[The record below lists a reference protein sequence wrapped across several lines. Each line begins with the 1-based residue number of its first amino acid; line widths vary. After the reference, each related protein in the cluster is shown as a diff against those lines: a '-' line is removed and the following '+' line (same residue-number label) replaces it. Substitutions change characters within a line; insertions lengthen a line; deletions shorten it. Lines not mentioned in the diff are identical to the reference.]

1 LSHEG
6 TTAYHARY
14 FAHDLTLR
22 KPAADADRLSASL
35 FNATVDLNPHQIDAA
50 LFALKSPLSKGV
62 ILADEVGL
70 GKTIEAALILC
81 QLWAEGR
88 RRLLVVCPASIR
100 KQWSL
105 ELEEKFNLPT
115 VILDS
120 VAFRRAQAD
129 GNPAPFLADAIVIT
143 SLNFASAMQT
153 DVRAVQW
160 DVVVIDEAHKLR
172 NAYRPSNQMGQRLR
186 WALENRRKVL
196 LTATPLQNSLLELY
210 GLSTVIDEHIFGDV
224 GSFRSQYMRQDSD
237 LKELRE
243 RLAGF
248 CKRTL
253 RNQVTEY
260 IQYTERHPITRP
272 FQPTEGEH
280 KFYEA
285 VSAFLLR
292 EDTYSIPVRQRA
304 LTTLILRKLLASSS
318 PAIAGTLE
326 TMKERLEKIRD
337 GQPAEDNL
345 AEQIIALEE
354 LEDDY
359 LDETLD
365 LPEYVVGEQPVA
377 VAPKIDLAKLKME
390 IAELF
395 MLDQADLD
403 FGIYRVMNAKRAEV
417 TRFLDHDLL
426 PQVRTEL
433 EKIQTGDRAGLE
445 TELAKAIAAARAA
458 GFSAEQ
464 AEQSPKV
471 KELRAQLAAT
481 VDVSALEN
489 EVLSDLANFF
499 RRYYSGGDFLALRRY
514 KAGVYAIPYEG
525 EEVKLHWANAD
536 QYYIKTSEFLRDY
549 TFKLADGK
557 RIHFKLVEADTEAD
571 NKKSAAGQERR
582 FILGADEPLL
592 ETDGE
597 LVIRFEYRPDA
608 DKRKQ
613 AELNTLASATI
624 LNVPG
629 FTAWKSALARFAP
642 TEKNPNRTLL
652 EKHLGDYTARN
663 SFDYFIHKDIGGFL
677 RRELDFYI
685 KNEIMHLDDI
695 EAEDAPRVGQ
705 YLAKI
710 KAIRAIARKIID
722 FLEQL
727 ENFQK
732 KLWLKKK
739 FVVETNYCV
748 TLDRVAEALYPEIAA
763 NDAQRAEWVKL
774 FAIDEIKAG
783 TPAPV
788 AKQGELISASTAKS
802 QTPTPGYSVPLAV
815 EFLKANPFLVLDTK
829 FFPEEFK
836 ERLLADDKILGGAAT
851 LDAAT
856 NGLII
861 HGENFHALSL
871 LQARFRGQVKC
882 IYIDPP
888 YNTGSDGFCYK
899 DTYQH
904 SSWLAMME
912 SRLARASA
920 MLTDGGSLFTSVDDH
935 EYVRLAELQA
945 LQFGCSPEATIV
957 RVNPSTKSWSQFL
970 STTHD
975 YCVVSIK
982 NPDAIARADKW
993 AIKKPYVDEFKKRTK
1008 ALLKMKLTDDEK
1020 RQNLREISKIPMFKA
1035 FDHYTEF
1042 DEKGVYRSGNPNRTL
1057 QSEGAIVYPNVL
1069 LIHPTSKKKCKISD
1083 NWRFDQ
1089 DKTDEIAARKPTGFH
1104 FGEDETTV
1112 PGVKNYLDE
1121 YENMTPQ
1128 SVMFDDTQVD
1138 TKTILP
1144 GMGLD
1149 FGFPKPLSFVR
1160 RILEMAAPPSS
1171 WCMDFFGG
1179 SGTTGH
1185 AVIDLNREDKGGR
1198 KYLLIEMGEHFDAV
1212 LKLRLQKLIYS
1223 KDWKGGKPV
1232 SREGSSHLFKYLRL
1246 ESYEDALNNLELKRT
1261 EAQDDLL
1268 RQHAPL
1274 REDYLLRYQLDV
1286 ESAGSASLLAV
1297 AQFANPF
1304 AYQLKIAT
1312 GSVGESRAVNVD
1324 LVETFNYLL
1333 GLRVSHTD
1341 TLRGFKVVTGLN
1353 PAGEKTLVIWRN
1365 VAEKSNKELDDFF
1378 KKQEY
1383 NTKDMEFAVIYVN
1396 GDNNLEN
1403 LKRADETWKVRRI
1416 EDEFKRLMF
1425 DVQDV

>member
-1 LSHEG
+1 M
-6 TTAYHARY
+6 T
-14 FAHDLTLR
+14 
-22 KPAADADRLSASL
+22 
-35 FNATVDLNPHQIDAA
+35 
-50 LFALKSPLSKGV
+50 
-62 ILADEVGL
+62 
-70 GKTIEAALILC
+70 
-81 QLWAEGR
+81 
-88 RRLLVVCPASIR
+88 
-100 KQWSL
+100 
-105 ELEEKFNLPT
+105 NL
-115 VILDS
+115 D
-120 VAFRRAQAD
+120 
-129 GNPAPFLADAIVIT
+129 
-143 SLNFASAMQT
+143 
-153 DVRAVQW
+153 
-160 DVVVIDEAHKLR
+160 
-172 NAYRPSNQMGQRLR
+172 
-186 WALENRRKVL
+186 
-196 LTATPLQNSLLELY
+196 
-210 GLSTVIDEHIFGDV
+210 
-224 GSFRSQYMRQDSD
+224 
-237 LKELRE
+237 
-243 RLAGF
+243 
-248 CKRTL
+248 
-253 RNQVTEY
+253 
-260 IQYTERHPITRP
+260 
-272 FQPTEGEH
+272 
-280 KFYEA
+280 
-285 VSAFLLR
+285 
-292 EDTYSIPVRQRA
+292 
-304 LTTLILRKLLASSS
+304 
-318 PAIAGTLE
+318 
-326 TMKERLEKIRD
+326 
-337 GQPAEDNL
+337 
-345 AEQIIALEE
+345 
-354 LEDDY
+354 
-359 LDETLD
+359 
-365 LPEYVVGEQPVA
+365 
-377 VAPKIDLAKLKME
+377 KLKDLL
-390 IAELF
+390 AELF

-433 EKIQTGDRAGLE
+433 EKISTGDRAGLE

-557 RIHFKLVEADTEAD
+557 RVHFKLVEADTEAD

-582 FILGADEPLL
+582 FILCAADPLL

-613 AELNTLASATI
+613 AELNTLAAQQIFNCAGENTTALTPALSPGERENPTPTSAS
-624 LNVPG
+624 PG
-629 FTAWKSALARFAP
+629 ASSSPSAASVSPSPPSEGGEGRGEVGRSLIHWLSALAAKAP

-748 TLDRVAEALYPEIAA
+748 TLDRVAKTLYPEIAA
-763 NDAQRAEWVKL
+763 NDAQWQEWEKL
-774 FAIDEIKAG
+774 FAISEI
-783 TPAPV
+783 APDLFNQKKQNRD
-788 AKQGELISASTAKS
+788 AK
-802 QTPTPGYSVPLAV
+802 
-815 EFLKANPFLVLDTK
+815 FLKANPFLVLDTK
-829 FFPEEFK
+829 FFPAEFREK
-836 ERLLADDKILGGAAT
+836 LLADNKILGGATT

-856 NGLII
+856 DGLLIQSECFQ
-861 HGENFHALSL
+861 GLSL
-871 LQARFRGQVKC
+871 LQRRYSQSVDCGF
-882 IYIDPP
+882 IDPP
-888 YNTGSDGFCYK
+888 YNTGSDGFPYK

-904 SSWLAMME
+904 SSWYSML
-912 SRLARASA
+912 SDRLGLVQKLLRQDA
-920 MLTDGGSLFTSVDDH
+920 LFSCNIDDH
-935 EYVRLAELQA
+935 ELYNLGVMLNSHLGENNRAACAPWKSEASGGKEKTGLRTGHEYLLIYHNGDPRNISQAERSTGALDREDKFGRYRKGRELRKWGGTSLREDRLGQWYA
-945 LQFGCSPEATIV
+945 LKTPKGEEVWPFRNDGKEGHWRWGT
-957 RVNPSTKSWSQFL
+957 
-970 STTHD
+970 
-975 YCVVSIK
+975 K
-982 NPDAIARADKW
+982 NPGIIAALKDPDFFHWELAAYDPGVVVEGKTERFVPYEKIRNEKKTVGWTTWLDNFGTNADA
-993 AIKKPYVDEFKKRTK
+993 T
-1008 ALLKMKLTDDEK
+1008 
-1020 RQNLREISKIPMFKA
+1020 
-1035 FDHYTEF
+1035 
-1042 DEKGVYRSGNPNRTL
+1042 RTL
-1057 QSEGAIVYPNVL
+1057 KDL
-1069 LIHPTSKKKCKISD
+1069 
-1083 NWRFDQ
+1083 
-1089 DKTDEIAARKPTGFH
+1089 
-1104 FGEDETTV
+1104 
-1112 PGVKNYLDE
+1112 
-1121 YENMTPQ
+1121 
-1128 SVMFDDTQVD
+1128 
-1138 TKTILP
+1138 
-1144 GMGLD
+1144 
-1149 FGFPKPLSFVR
+1149 FGFKPFETPKPVSLYLWLLGLHANENALA
-1160 RILEMAAPPSS
+1160 I
-1171 WCMDFFGG
+1171 DFFAG
-1179 SGTTGH
+1179 SGTVGQ
-1185 AVIDLNREDKGGR
+1185 AVIESNREDGEDGKR
-1198 KYLLIEMGEHFDAV
+1198 KYILIEMGDYFDTV
-1212 LKLRLQKLIYS
+1212 LKPRIQKVIYS
-1223 KDWKGGKPV
+1223 KDWKDGKPV

-1297 AQFANPF
+1297 AQFAHPF

-1333 GLRVSHTD
+1333 GLCVSHTD
-1341 TLRGFKVVTGLN
+1341 TIRGFKVVTGLN

-1365 VAEKSNKELDDFF
+1365 IAEKSNADLDAFF
-1378 KKQEY
+1378 QKQRY

-1403 LKRADETWKVRRI
+1403 LKRADETWKVRRT

-1425 DVQDV
+1425 DMQDV

>member
-1 LSHEG
+1 M
-6 TTAYHARY
+6 T
-14 FAHDLTLR
+14 
-22 KPAADADRLSASL
+22 
-35 FNATVDLNPHQIDAA
+35 
-50 LFALKSPLSKGV
+50 
-62 ILADEVGL
+62 
-70 GKTIEAALILC
+70 
-81 QLWAEGR
+81 
-88 RRLLVVCPASIR
+88 
-100 KQWSL
+100 
-105 ELEEKFNLPT
+105 NL
-115 VILDS
+115 D
-120 VAFRRAQAD
+120 
-129 GNPAPFLADAIVIT
+129 
-143 SLNFASAMQT
+143 
-153 DVRAVQW
+153 
-160 DVVVIDEAHKLR
+160 
-172 NAYRPSNQMGQRLR
+172 
-186 WALENRRKVL
+186 
-196 LTATPLQNSLLELY
+196 
-210 GLSTVIDEHIFGDV
+210 
-224 GSFRSQYMRQDSD
+224 
-237 LKELRE
+237 
-243 RLAGF
+243 
-248 CKRTL
+248 
-253 RNQVTEY
+253 
-260 IQYTERHPITRP
+260 
-272 FQPTEGEH
+272 
-280 KFYEA
+280 
-285 VSAFLLR
+285 
-292 EDTYSIPVRQRA
+292 
-304 LTTLILRKLLASSS
+304 
-318 PAIAGTLE
+318 
-326 TMKERLEKIRD
+326 
-337 GQPAEDNL
+337 
-345 AEQIIALEE
+345 
-354 LEDDY
+354 
-359 LDETLD
+359 
-365 LPEYVVGEQPVA
+365 
-377 VAPKIDLAKLKME
+377 KLKDLL
-390 IAELF
+390 AELF

-403 FGIYRVMNAKRAEV
+403 FGIYRVMNAKRVEV
-417 TRFLDHDLL
+417 TRFLDNDLL
-426 PQVRTEL
+426 PQVRGEL
-433 EKIQTGDRAGLE
+433 EKVSTGDRAGLE
-445 TELAKAIAAARAA
+445 SELAKAIAAARAA
-458 GFSAEQ
+458 GFTAEQ

-557 RIHFKLVEADTEAD
+557 RVHFKLVEADTEAD

-582 FILGADEPLL
+582 FILCAADPLA

-613 AELNTLASATI
+613 AELNTLASETI

-629 FTAWKSALARFAP
+629 FAAWKAALSRLAP
-642 TEKNPNRTLL
+642 TEKNPDRKVL

-748 TLDRVAEALYPEIAA
+748 TLDRVAETLYPEIAA
-763 NDAQRAEWVKL
+763 NDPQRAEWVKL
-774 FAIDEIKAG
+774 FAIDEIKASDK
-783 TPAPV
+783 PAP
-788 AKQGELISASTAKS
+788 KQGDLLNPKNTIRSPKYT
-802 QTPTPGYSVPLAV
+802 VPLTV

-829 FFPEEFK
+829 FFPAEFK
-836 ERLLADDKILGGAAT
+836 ERLLADNQILGGAAM
-851 LDAAT
+851 LDEAT
-856 NGLII
+856 NALLV
-861 HGENFHALSL
+861 HGDNFQALNL
-871 LQARFRGQVKC
+871 LQSRYREQVKC

-888 YNTGSDGFCYK
+888 YNTGGDGFAFK
-899 DTYQH
+899 DEYQH
-904 SSWLAMME
+904 SSWASMVYDRL
-912 SRLARASA
+912 RLAKQFLKPSGVFFASIDEKERPLLELLLA
-920 MLTDGGSLFTSVDDH
+920 ETFGRDNRVGELIWVQNSTKNQSPTYSTNH
-935 EYVRLAELQA
+935 EYVEVFARDLEVVKADKATFREQKPGFAEMMALVEKLNPLYPSIQQIEEGISKLFDDHREDFRAELEGLGMEHDRNLDPWKGLYNYSHAEYRDELGKYVEENSAKMKSAKIWIWQEDNSSMP
-945 LQFGCSPEATIV
+945 QVKQDSQKPEFRDSNSATF
-957 RVNPSTKSWSQFL
+957 RFYKPVNPRTGLKHDHPKTGWRWPYLPQDGQTNCFTSLDADGRIFWGDNENKVPRIKRFIHETETNVAKSVMNDFTDGEKQL
-970 STTHD
+970 SD
-975 YCVVSIK
+975 LFGKSRIFGG
-982 NPDAIARADKW
+982 P
-993 AIKKPYVDEFKKRTK
+993 
-1008 ALLKMKLTDDEK
+1008 
-1020 RQNLREISKIPMFKA
+1020 
-1035 FDHYTEF
+1035 
-1042 DEKGVYRSGNPNRTL
+1042 
-1057 QSEGAIVYPNVL
+1057 
-1069 LIHPTSKKKCKISD
+1069 
-1083 NWRFDQ
+1083 
-1089 DKTDEIAARKPTGFH
+1089 KPTTLIERFV
-1104 FGEDETTV
+1104 EQTTS
-1112 PGVKNYLDE
+1112 PG
-1121 YENMTPQ
+1121 
-1128 SVMFDDTQVD
+1128 DTV
-1138 TKTILP
+1138 
-1144 GMGLD
+1144 
-1149 FGFPKPLSFVR
+1149 F
-1160 RILEMAAPPSS
+1160 
-1171 WCMDFFGG
+1171 DFFGG
-1179 SGTTGH
+1179 SGTTGQ
-1185 AVIDLNREDKGGR
+1185 AVASVNLQSRVKRNFILVEVGD
-1198 KYLLIEMGEHFDAV
+1198 HFDTI
-1212 LKLRLQKLIYS
+1212 LKPRIQKVIYS
-1223 KDWKGGKPV
+1223 KDWKDGKPV

-1365 VAEKSNKELDDFF
+1365 VAEKSNADLDAFF
-1378 KKQEY
+1378 QKQGY

-1403 LKRADETWKVRRI
+1403 LKRTDETWKVRRI

>member
-1 LSHEG
+1 MPDTNL
-6 TTAYHARY
+6 
-14 FAHDLTLR
+14 D
-22 KPAADADRLSASL
+22 K
-35 FNATVDLNPHQIDAA
+35 
-50 LFALKSPLSKGV
+50 LKS
-62 ILADEVGL
+62 
-70 GKTIEAALILC
+70 
-81 QLWAEGR
+81 
-88 RRLLVVCPASIR
+88 LL
-100 KQWSL
+100 
-105 ELEEKFNLPT
+105 
-115 VILDS
+115 
-120 VAFRRAQAD
+120 
-129 GNPAPFLADAIVIT
+129 
-143 SLNFASAMQT
+143 
-153 DVRAVQW
+153 
-160 DVVVIDEAHKLR
+160 
-172 NAYRPSNQMGQRLR
+172 
-186 WALENRRKVL
+186 
-196 LTATPLQNSLLELY
+196 
-210 GLSTVIDEHIFGDV
+210 
-224 GSFRSQYMRQDSD
+224 
-237 LKELRE
+237 
-243 RLAGF
+243 
-248 CKRTL
+248 
-253 RNQVTEY
+253 
-260 IQYTERHPITRP
+260 
-272 FQPTEGEH
+272 
-280 KFYEA
+280 
-285 VSAFLLR
+285 
-292 EDTYSIPVRQRA
+292 
-304 LTTLILRKLLASSS
+304 
-318 PAIAGTLE
+318 
-326 TMKERLEKIRD
+326 
-337 GQPAEDNL
+337 
-345 AEQIIALEE
+345 
-354 LEDDY
+354 
-359 LDETLD
+359 
-365 LPEYVVGEQPVA
+365 
-377 VAPKIDLAKLKME
+377 
-390 IAELF
+390 AELF

-433 EKIQTGDRAGLE
+433 EKISTGDRAGLE

-489 EVLSDLANFF
+489 EVLSDLSNFF

-557 RIHFKLVEADTEAD
+557 RVHFKLVEADTEAD

-582 FILGADEPLL
+582 FILCAADPLV

-613 AELNTLASATI
+613 AELNTLASETVM
-624 LNVPG
+624 NVSG
-629 FTAWKSALARFAP
+629 FVSWKAALAAKVP

-763 NDAQRAEWVKL
+763 NDAQWQEWEKL
-774 FAIDEIKAG
+774 FGISEIKSDLFNQKKQSRD
-783 TPAPV
+783 
-788 AKQGELISASTAKS
+788 AK
-802 QTPTPGYSVPLAV
+802 
-815 EFLKANPFLVLDTK
+815 FLKANPFLVLDTK
-829 FFPEEFK
+829 FFPAEFK
-836 ERLLADDKILGGAAT
+836 EKLLADNKVLGGAAT
-851 LDAAT
+851 LDEASD
-856 NGLII
+856 GLMISS
-861 HGENFHALSL
+861 ENFQAINL
-871 LQARFRGQVKC
+871 LQARYRQQVKA

-888 YNTGSDGFCYK
+888 YNTDASAIIYK
-899 DTYQH
+899 NDYKH
-904 SSWLAMME
+904 SSWISLMAC
-912 SRLARASA
+912 RCASA
-920 MLTDGGSLFTSVDDH
+920 FNLLPADGIQCVAIDDVEFHLLRSVLGDLFGEDNLLGVAA
-935 EYVRLAELQA
+935 VRA
-945 LQFGCSPEATIV
+945 
-957 RVNPSTKSWSQFL
+957 NPAGRST
-970 STTHD
+970 
-975 YCVVSIK
+975 
-982 NPDAIARADKW
+982 
-993 AIKKPYVDEFKKRTK
+993 
-1008 ALLKMKLTDDEK
+1008 
-1020 RQNLREISKIPMFKA
+1020 
-1035 FDHYTEF
+1035 
-1042 DEKGVYRSGNPNRTL
+1042 
-1057 QSEGAIVYPNVL
+1057 
-1069 LIHPTSKKKCKISD
+1069 
-1083 NWRFDQ
+1083 
-1089 DKTDEIAARKPTGFH
+1089 PTGFSVAH
-1104 FGEDETTV
+1104 DYAIFFGRSPGASVGRLQRSDKQLARYDESDGKGAFEWV
-1112 PGVKNYLDE
+1112 NFRKHGGVAATRAARPRMYFPIYASGGCIRIPKMEWNEANKEWIVQEKPLPAEEVVWPVNAEGDQKRWKWGMESVTKSISDFCSRADQSGQTGVYLKSRMNEEGALPLTWWDKKE
-1121 YENMTPQ
+1121 YSATEYGTNLLT
-1128 SVMFDDTQVD
+1128 D
-1138 TKTILP
+1138 L
-1144 GMGLD
+1144 
-1149 FGFPKPLSFVR
+1149 FGKVGSFSFPKAIHLVEDCLRVCS
-1160 RILEMAAPPSS
+1160 LEDDGTVL
-1171 WCMDFFGG
+1171 DFFGG

-1185 AVIDLNREDKGGR
+1185 AVINLNREDDGKR
-1198 KYLLIEMGEHFDAV
+1198 KYILVEMGEYFDTV
-1212 LKLRLQKLIYS
+1212 TKPRIQKAIYS
-1223 KDWKGGKPV
+1223 KDWKDGKPV
-1232 SREGSSHLFKYLRL
+1232 SREGSSHLFKYIRL

-1268 RQHAPL
+1268 RQHKPL

-1341 TLRGFKVVTGLN
+1341 TIRGFKVVTGLN

-1365 VAEKSNKELDDFF
+1365 VAEKSNADLDAFF
-1378 KKQEY
+1378 QKQGY

-1403 LKRADETWKVRRI
+1403 LKRTDETWKVRRI

>member
-1 LSHEG
+1 M
-6 TTAYHARY
+6 
-14 FAHDLTLR
+14 
-22 KPAADADRLSASL
+22 AD
-35 FNATVDLNPHQIDAA
+35 T
-50 LFALKSPLSKGV
+50 
-62 ILADEVGL
+62 
-70 GKTIEAALILC
+70 
-81 QLWAEGR
+81 
-88 RRLLVVCPASIR
+88 
-100 KQWSL
+100 
-105 ELEEKFNLPT
+105 NL
-115 VILDS
+115 D
-120 VAFRRAQAD
+120 
-129 GNPAPFLADAIVIT
+129 
-143 SLNFASAMQT
+143 
-153 DVRAVQW
+153 
-160 DVVVIDEAHKLR
+160 
-172 NAYRPSNQMGQRLR
+172 
-186 WALENRRKVL
+186 
-196 LTATPLQNSLLELY
+196 
-210 GLSTVIDEHIFGDV
+210 
-224 GSFRSQYMRQDSD
+224 
-237 LKELRE
+237 
-243 RLAGF
+243 
-248 CKRTL
+248 
-253 RNQVTEY
+253 
-260 IQYTERHPITRP
+260 
-272 FQPTEGEH
+272 
-280 KFYEA
+280 
-285 VSAFLLR
+285 
-292 EDTYSIPVRQRA
+292 
-304 LTTLILRKLLASSS
+304 
-318 PAIAGTLE
+318 
-326 TMKERLEKIRD
+326 
-337 GQPAEDNL
+337 
-345 AEQIIALEE
+345 
-354 LEDDY
+354 
-359 LDETLD
+359 
-365 LPEYVVGEQPVA
+365 
-377 VAPKIDLAKLKME
+377 KLKTLL
-390 IAELF
+390 AELF

-403 FGIYRVMNAKRAEV
+403 FGIYRVMNAKRVEV

-426 PQVRTEL
+426 PQVRATL
-433 EKIQTGDRAGLE
+433 ATVDTGDRAALE
-445 TELAKAIAAARAA
+445 AEKAKAIAAAQGVGLSR
-458 GFSAEQ
+458 EQ
-464 AEQSPKV
+464 AEQTPKV
-471 KELRAQLAAT
+471 RELQAKLDAHANPA
-481 VDVSALEN
+481 DLEN

-582 FILGADEPLL
+582 FILCAADPLL

-613 AELNTLASATI
+613 AELNKLTSETI

-629 FTAWKSALARFAP
+629 FAAWKAALARIADP
-642 TEKNPNRTLL
+642 QKNPDRTVL

-748 TLDRVAEALYPEIAA
+748 TLDRVAESLYPEIAA

-774 FAIDEIKAG
+774 FAIDEIKAS

-788 AKQGELISASTAKS
+788 AKQGELISVQKNKRKPQAAA
-802 QTPTPGYSVPLAV
+802 YSIPLTID
-815 EFLKANPFLVLDTK
+815 FLKANQTLVLDTR
-829 FFPEEFK
+829 FFPAEFK
-836 ERLLADDKILGGAAT
+836 EKLLADNKILGGAAT
-851 LDAAT
+851 LDDAT
-856 NGLII
+856 DGLLI
-861 HGENFHALSL
+861 HSENFQALNL
-871 LQARFRGQVKC
+871 LQARYREQVKC

-888 YNTGSDGFCYK
+888 YNTASSSIPYK
-899 DTYQH
+899 NDYKH
-904 SSWLAMME
+904 SSWVTMMYD
-912 SRLARASA
+912 RLALLRP
-920 MLTDGGSLFTSVDDH
+920 LIRTDGAIFVSIDKAERTVLEHALDSVFGQDNRVEELIWSMNTNNSQAPNYSTNH
-935 EYVRLAELQA
+935 EYVQVYAKDRGTAENDPAMFREPKPGYEEVMALIAELKPSYPPVSVIESELRKLYDRHRLEYQ
-945 LQFGCSPEATIV
+945 QEIEAQGLE
-957 RVNPSTKSWSQFL
+957 W
-970 STTHD
+970 
-975 YCVVSIK
+975 
-982 NPDAIARADKW
+982 
-993 AIKKPYVDEFKKRTK
+993 E
-1008 ALLKMKLTDDEK
+1008 DEK
-1020 RQNLREISKIPMFKA
+1020 SNDSWKGLFSYSRAEYRDANANLVSESDAKNTQAEIWIWQEGDASMPATKQA
-1035 FDHYTEF
+1035 ESTGD
-1042 DEKGVYRSGNPNRTL
+1042 PN
-1057 QSEGAIVYPNVL
+1057 SP
-1069 LIHPTSKKKCKISD
+1069 
-1083 NWRFDQ
+1083 NWRFYKPAHPVNGKPCPHPKSGWKFAYADDMDSP
-1089 DKTDEIAARKPTGFH
+1089 DKR
-1104 FGEDETTV
+1104 
-1112 PGVKNYLDE
+1112 
-1121 YENMTPQ
+1121 
-1128 SVMFDDTQVD
+1128 
-1138 TKTILP
+1138 
-1144 GMGLD
+1144 
-1149 FGFPKPLSFVR
+1149 SFVSLDR
-1160 RILEMAAPPSS
+1160 DGRIAWGIDENKVPRLKRMLHEVETNVGKSVFQDYSDGEKQTSAMFGKSGIFLAPKHADFVSRFIIHAAKRDSTVFD
-1171 WCMDFFGG
+1171 CFGG
-1179 SGTTGH
+1179 SGSTGH
-1185 AVIDLNREDKGGR
+1185 AVIKLNREDRGKR
-1198 KYLLIEMGEHFDAV
+1198 KFTLIEVGNYFNTV
-1212 LKLRLQKLIYS
+1212 LKPRIVKAIYS
-1223 KDWKGGKPV
+1223 KDWRGGKPL
-1232 SREGSSHLFKYLRL
+1232 SREGISSCVKILRL

-1341 TLRGFKVVTGLN
+1341 TIRGFKVVNGLN
-1353 PAGEKTLVIWRN
+1353 PAGDKTLVIWRN